1 MNKMI
6 KFYYIANYR
15 FPSERAHSIQ
25 VAENCQAFADLGYE
39 LVLLVPQRR
48 TSIQK
53 DFFEFYGLKK
63 NFSIRK
69 IFCLDLLDK
78 FPNRFTFWL
87 QNITFNLS
95 ILFTLR
101 HQKYSIIYSR
111 DFLNVIFLALLGR
124 ELVFEVHNISAH
136 VGFLRNK
143 LFNKVRYVVISHGLK
158 EALIKIG
165 IDSNKILVAP
175 DGVNTDKFL
184 INSTVEKNDL
194 KKKFHW
200 PLDQKIIL
208 YTGQLYEWKGVD
220 VLLAAASSLLGYQVC
235 IVGGSVDQIDQL
247 KKKFQAD
254 NIFFMG
260 QQAYSD
266 LPLFLQAADCL
277 VLPNSSKEK
286 ISKYYTSPMKLFE
299 YLSSGAPIVAA
310 DLPSIREIVSEKE
323 VYFFEADNFQSLA
336 QSVESVFV
344 DPVVTKIKTLASKKK
359 AEEFSWKHRVDKIS
373 KFLHNEKSF

>member
-1 MNKMI
+1 M

-39 LVLLVPQRR
+39 LVLLAPQRR

-87 QNITFNLS
+87 QNVTFNFS
-95 ILFTLR
+95 ILFILR
-101 HQKYSIIYSR
+101 HKEPSIIYSR
-111 DFLNVIFLALLGR
+111 DFLSVIFLALLGR

-136 VGFLRNK
+136 VSFLRNK

-165 IDSNKILVAP
+165 IDSNNILVAP

-200 PLDQKIIL
+200 PLDQKILL
-208 YTGQLYEWKGVD
+208 YTGQLYEWKGV
-220 VLLAAASSLLGYQVC
+220 VILLAAASSLPRYQVC
-235 IVGGSVDQIDQL
+235 IVGGSADQIDQL
-247 KKKFQAD
+247 KKKFPAD

-260 QQAYSD
+260 QQAYSN

-299 YLSSGAPIVAA
+299 YLSSGVPIVAA

-323 VYFFEADNFQSLA
+323 VYFFEADNPQSLA
-336 QSVESVFV
+336 QSVQSVFV
-344 DPVVTKIKTLASKKK
+344 DPVVAKIKTGASQKK
-359 AEEFSWKHRVDKIS
+359 AEEFSWKNRVDKIS

>member
-1 MNKMI
+1 MM

-25 VAENCQAFADLGYE
+25 VAENCQAFADSGYE
-39 LVLLVPQRR
+39 LVLLAPQRR
-48 TSIQK
+48 ASIQK

-69 IFCLDLLDK
+69 IFCVDLLDK

-101 HQKYSIIYSR
+101 HQTYSIIYSR
-111 DFLNVIFLALLGR
+111 DFLSVIFLALLGR
-124 ELVFEVHNISAH
+124 ELVFEVHNISTH
-136 VGFLRNK
+136 LGFLRNK

-165 IDSNKILVAP
+165 IGSNKIFVAP

-208 YTGQLYEWKGVD
+208 YTGQLYKWKGVD

-260 QQAYSD
+260 QQAYNN
-266 LPLFLQAADCL
+266 LPLLLQAADCL

-286 ISKYYTSPMKLFE
+286 ISRYYTSPMKLFE
-299 YLSSGAPIVAA
+299 YLSSGVPIVAA

-323 VYFFEADNFQSLA
+323 VYFFEADNPQSLA

-344 DPVVTKIKTLASKKK
+344 DPVVTKIKTLASQKK
-359 AEEFSWKHRVDKIS
+359 AEEFSWKNRVDKIS